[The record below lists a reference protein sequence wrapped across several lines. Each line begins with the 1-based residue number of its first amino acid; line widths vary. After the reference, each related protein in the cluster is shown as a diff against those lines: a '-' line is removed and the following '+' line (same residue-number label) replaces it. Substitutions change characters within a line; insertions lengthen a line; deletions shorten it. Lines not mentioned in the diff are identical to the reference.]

1 MRLCLLPS
9 LTGQVEC
16 SHVLVE
22 RPVFRKAGKLALLSS
37 LEFSASFCLP
47 FPNKALTS
55 SYVTTIL
62 GALIITVA
70 ISAIAFCMVGVKRIS
85 VSKYQATAEC
95 AQVLRFGIALS
106 CFQRADDYRLLTAVL
121 LILSERPSKLLR
133 WISLAITHLACGGA
147 SLSQDHL

>member
-1 MRLCLLPS
+1 
-9 LTGQVEC
+9 
-16 SHVLVE
+16 
-22 RPVFRKAGKLALLSS
+22 
-37 LEFSASFCLP
+37 
-47 FPNKALTS
+47 
-55 SYVTTIL
+55 L

-147 SLSQDHL
+147 SLVRKIIYDCSDPNPQQILHYIVVLLFDKDRQRIKRWNIYVAVINLVQK